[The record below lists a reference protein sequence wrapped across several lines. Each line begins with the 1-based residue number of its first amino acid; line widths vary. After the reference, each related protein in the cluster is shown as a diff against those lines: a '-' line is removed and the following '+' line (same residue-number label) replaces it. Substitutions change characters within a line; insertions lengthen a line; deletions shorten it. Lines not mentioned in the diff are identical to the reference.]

1 MKLVSAKLTI
11 FELSCK
17 VFKNIIICVSKP
29 IFQRLNCLLIFLL
42 SAYDIM

>member
-17 VFKNIIICVSKP
+17 VFKNIIICVLNP
-29 IFQRLNCLLIFLL
+29 VFQRLNCLLRIML
-42 SAYDIM
+42 SVYDI